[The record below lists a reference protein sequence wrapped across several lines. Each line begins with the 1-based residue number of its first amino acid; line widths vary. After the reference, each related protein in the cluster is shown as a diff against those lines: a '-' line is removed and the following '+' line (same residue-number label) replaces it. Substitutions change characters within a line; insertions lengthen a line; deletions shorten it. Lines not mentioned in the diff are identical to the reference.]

1 MFSTDIQIS
10 ETKLQD
16 ARKQISA
23 LDKEVQTLQDEL
35 MQNFNDVSAL
45 ESRKTELDEKRKYI
59 VETGSNEQKAKE
71 LKQLVDAAKIEF
83 EDRKSRLDALNTEI
97 RLYSKN

>member
-35 MQNFNDVSAL
+35 MQNFNDVSA
-45 ESRKTELDEKRKYI
+45 
-59 VETGSNEQKAKE
+59 
-71 LKQLVDAAKIEF
+71 
-83 EDRKSRLDALNTEI
+83 
-97 RLYSKN
+97 

>member
-45 ESRKTELDEKRKYI
+45 ESRKTELDEKENTSSKLE
-59 VETGSNEQKAKE
+59 VMNKKQK
-71 LKQLVDAAKIEF
+71 
-83 EDRKSRLDALNTEI
+83 N
-97 RLYSKN
+97 